1 MRSSCEASAVKRL
14 IWVTVA
20 SSRASGVHV
29 YQLADYNQA
38 PANLPG
44 QTLSLAGRR
53 PVSNFGIIQISF
65 NECNSTYNALQAK
78 LEKRFSKGFSLLNSF
93 AWAKALDIAPSNME
107 SGNGDDYYMNFRN
120 WGMNK
125 GISDYDQKF
134 QNTTSAIWEIPVGR
148 HHKLG
153 ASIPGVADAIVGGW
167 RLAGINTMLGGQ
179 PVNFQ
184 YTPSTVAS
192 VTTGLIMRPDLV
204 GDPFLPSDQ
213 RTPQHWFNPAGLAVP
228 AVSQPFGSAGRN
240 IARSAPLFQLDL
252 ALEKSFPIREDK
264 RLEFRTEAFNLQNR
278 TNFMVP
284 ASNISNSNF
293 GTVTSAF
300 PARQI
305 QFALKFVF

>member
-1 MRSSCEASAVKRL
+1 MTA
-14 IWVTVA
+14 A

-125 GISDYDQKF
+125 G
-134 QNTTSAIWEIPVGR
+134 
-148 HHKLG
+148 HC
-153 ASIPGVADAIVGGW
+153 
-167 RLAGINTMLGGQ
+167 AGIRQSTRKASFSEKQPLVSLGG
-179 PVNFQ
+179 
-184 YTPSTVAS
+184 
-192 VTTGLIMRPDLV
+192 
-204 GDPFLPSDQ
+204 
-213 RTPQHWFNPAGLAVP
+213 
-228 AVSQPFGSAGRN
+228 
-240 IARSAPLFQLDL
+240 
-252 ALEKSFPIREDK
+252 
-264 RLEFRTEAFNLQNR
+264 
-278 TNFMVP
+278 
-284 ASNISNSNF
+284 
-293 GTVTSAF
+293 
-300 PARQI
+300 
-305 QFALKFVF
+305 